1 MAPSKSKGQI
11 IRERYEATYTG
22 YDELYRAEQY
32 EKYRIALAKVEP
44 RGIVLDAG
52 CGTGLL
58 IEYARIMRMLDDI
71 DLLVCLDYSSG
82 MLKIASWR
90 INNICPGKCIAIMGN
105 VERLPFPDNSFDTV
119 YSFTVLDLVDD
130 LDKAISELVRVSRG
144 PVVASMLKK
153 LPYKDYLIQEG
164 YEIIGYSDKD
174 VIFRLDSRIDTKE
187 PSSLHSLSW
196 DGIHGEE
203 DRGQD

>member
-1 MAPSKSKGQI
+1 MTPPRSKGHI

-22 YDELYRAEQY
+22 YDELYRSEQY
-32 EKYRIALAKVEP
+32 EKYLVALSRVQP
-44 RGIVLDAG
+44 RGVILDAG

-58 IEYARIMRMLDDI
+58 IEYMSVKGLLDAV

-82 MLKIASWR
+82 MTRIASWR
-90 INNICPGKCIAIMGN
+90 IANLCSGRCMPVLGN
-105 VERLPFPDNSFDTV
+105 VERLPFPDNAFDIV

-130 LDKAISELVRVSRG
+130 LDKAIRELLRVSRG

-153 LPYKDYLIQEG
+153 LPYKDHLIEDG

-174 VIFRLDSRIDTKE
+174 VIFRLDSRIGTKE
-187 PSSLHSLSW
+187 PV
-196 DGIHGEE
+196 
-203 DRGQD
+203 